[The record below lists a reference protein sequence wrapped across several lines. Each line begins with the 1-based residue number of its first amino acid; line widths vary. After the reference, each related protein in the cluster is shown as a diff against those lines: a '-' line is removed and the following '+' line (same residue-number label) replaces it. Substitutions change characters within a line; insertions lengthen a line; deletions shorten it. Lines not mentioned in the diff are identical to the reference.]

1 METREAGESTTIHQV
16 LAMSLKSFLAKP
28 FARWSVAR
36 NKKYIDRPVESQ
48 EAVFQRLI
56 SKAKDTAFGRDHDF
70 KSIRTYSDF
79 VNRVPVRD
87 YEALKP
93 YVERIMSGEK
103 NVLWPGSPAY
113 LAKTSGTTS
122 GAKYIPITA
131 ESMKEQVT
139 SSKLALLQYIVNK
152 GSADYVNGKMI
163 FLQGSPVLDTTGAV
177 KMGRLSGISAHYLPR
192 YLLKNRLPSWETN
205 IIEDWETKV
214 EAIVDETIDQNM
226 TLIAGI
232 PSWVQMYFER
242 LVARSGKKVGELFP
256 SFSLYVYGG
265 VNYEPYRQKF
275 EDLLGRRI
283 DSVELFPASEGFFA
297 YQDTIVNN
305 GLLLQVHSG
314 IFYEF
319 IEASKFYDD
328 NPPRISLAGV
338 ELGVDYALIL
348 STNAGLWGYNIGDTV
363 RFVSLKPYRVIVSG
377 RIKHFISA
385 FGEHV
390 IAKEVE
396 EAITTA
402 LAAHLEVRI
411 SEFTVAPEV
420 NPKDGGLPYH
430 EWFIEFEKEPDNSDA
445 FAQALDQ
452 SIQDQNVYYKDLI
465 EGKVLRS
472 AVVSPLEKGAFESYM
487 KSQGKLGGQNKVKR
501 LSNGRD
507 VAEQLTPYLVSS

>member
-1 METREAGESTTIHQV
+1 
-16 LAMSLKSFLAKP
+16 MSLKSFLAKP

-70 KSIRTYSDF
+70 KSILTYSDF

-93 YVERIMSGEK
+93 YIERIMSGEK

-131 ESMKEQVT
+131 ESMKEQIT
-139 SSKLALLQYIVNK
+139 SSKLALLQYMVNK

-177 KMGRLSGISAHYLPR
+177 KVGRLSGISAHYLPR

-297 YQDTIVNN
+297 YQDTIENN

-328 NPPRISLAGV
+328 NPLRISLVEV

-430 EWFIEFEKEPDNSDA
+430 EWFIEFEKEPDNSHA
-445 FAQALDQ
+445 FAQALDH

-472 AVVSPLEKGAFESYM
+472 VVVSPLEKGAFESYM

-507 VAEQLTPYLVSS
+507 VAEQLTPYLVTS

>member
-297 YQDTIVNN
+297 YQDTIENN

-314 IFYEF
+314 IFFEF
-319 IEASKFYDD
+319 IEASKVYDD
-328 NPPRISLAGV
+328 NPPRISLAEV

-465 EGKVLRS
+465 EGRVLRS

-507 VAEQLTPYLVSS
+507 VAEQLTPYLVTS

>member
-1 METREAGESTTIHQV
+1 LETREAGESTTIHQV

-28 FARWSVAR
+28 FARWRVAR

-131 ESMKEQVT
+131 ESIKEQVT

-152 GSADYVNGKMI
+152 GRADYVNGKMI
-163 FLQGSPVLDTTGAV
+163 FLQGSPVLDTAGAV

-297 YQDTIVNN
+297 YQDTIENN

-319 IEASKFYDD
+319 IESSKFYDD
-328 NPPRISLAGV
+328 NPPRISLAEV

-507 VAEQLTPYLVSS
+507 VAEQLTPYLVTS